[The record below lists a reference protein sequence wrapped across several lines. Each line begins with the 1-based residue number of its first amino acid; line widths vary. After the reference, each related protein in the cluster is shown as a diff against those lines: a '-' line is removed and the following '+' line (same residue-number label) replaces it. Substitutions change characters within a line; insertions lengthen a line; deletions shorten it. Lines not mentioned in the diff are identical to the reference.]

1 MDRSTIGIGPCMDMP
16 IMHDSDRYDFVRD
29 IGSGNF
35 GVARL
40 MRDKQSKELVAVKYI
55 ERGDKVAATSDLML
69 ADLMLAYVDFFLD
82 GDEKRADLPPHL
94 HQRFPMSLLFE
105 GDGNYMANEVIN
117 SGNYLVFLGGQQTHF
132 ALAFEA
138 PVGWIKEKEATTF
151 NFLQV
156 AATSDLMLAYVD
168 FFLGGDEKRADLPPH
183 LHQRFPMSLLFEG
196 DGNYTANEVINSGN
210 YLVFLG
216 GRQTHFALAFEAPVG
231 WIKEKEATTFNFL
244 QVAATSDLMLAYVD
258 FFLGGDEKRADLPP
272 HLHQRFPMSLLFE
285 GDGNY
290 TANENYL
297 VFLGGRQ
304 THFALAFEA
313 PVGWIKEKEAT
324 TFNFLQI
331 IMRGGGSF
339 STGGLGKGMYSRFHS
354 IIKLETPTNAYPYLH
369 TQIHTS

>member
-55 ERGDKVAATSDLML
+55 ERGDK
-69 ADLMLAYVDFFLD
+69 
-82 GDEKRADLPPHL
+82 
-94 HQRFPMSLLFE
+94 
-105 GDGNYMANEVIN
+105 
-117 SGNYLVFLGGQQTHF
+117 
-132 ALAFEA
+132 
-138 PVGWIKEKEATTF
+138 
-151 NFLQV
+151 V

-290 TANENYL
+290 TANEVINSGNYL